1 MFVSPAHRFK
11 SHMFDLL
18 FMEKVARWL
27 TNTQVKIKGEVAASN
42 SQAQTL
48 AGHLKDLERR
58 IDACEKPNLDK
69 EVGARCFNAA
79 ISCLETFQGSVECC
93 FTSTETVGLLGTGM
107 FQGWD
112 GAVFMGISP
121 CSHGSIDACERPTL
135 DREVGGLTPPSPIW
149 RCFRAEVVLFL
160 WAYPRVICAVLDL
173 FEVFH
178 LSSHLNT

>member
-1 MFVSPAHRFK
+1 MFVCHSPAHRFK

-69 EVGARCFNAA
+69 EVGAWCFNAA
-79 ISCLETFQGSVECC
+79 ISCLEMFQGLVECC
-93 FTSTETVGLLGTGM
+93 FMSTETIGLLGTVM
-107 FQGWD
+107 FQG
-112 GAVFMGISP
+112 
-121 CSHGSIDACERPTL
+121 
-135 DREVGGLTPPSPIW
+135 
-149 RCFRAEVVLFL
+149 
-160 WAYPRVICAVLDL
+160 
-173 FEVFH
+173 
-178 LSSHLNT
+178 